1 MRVARDL
8 PLGSTEKGTVMLRWP
23 LIGICLAVTLTGCIT
38 EPHNRTTKAVNTAMT
53 GACLAAR
60 LYPCTIEPTAA
71 EKSIATEDKA
81 ASVRADAQRN
91 STTVNQDAA
100 RRSPCLTDEGPR
112 LPVSSAQCANY
123 GGT

>member
-1 MRVARDL
+1 
-8 PLGSTEKGTVMLRWP
+8 MLRLP
-23 LIGICLAVTLTGCIT
+23 LIGICLVVTLTGCIT
-38 EPHNRTTKAVNTAMT
+38 APRNHATKIANTAMT

-71 EKSIATEDKA
+71 ERSKATEDKA

-100 RRSPCLTDEGPR
+100 RRASCSTAEGPR
-112 LPVSSAQCANY
+112 LPVSSSQCADY